1 MCEDIIEN
9 YSIKV
14 RNKAKNLEKNQI
26 INLRKEML
34 IRIEE
39 TLKSY
44 LYMEDLKLKE
54 NEIGKMWY
62 YKIPLLGKWLEGN
75 FMSEESEKITKE
87 IGKEFIDTHIQNIV
101 EKSSIEFCLS
111 VSKRYKI
118 LLIY

>member
-1 MCEDIIEN
+1 
-9 YSIKV
+9 
-14 RNKAKNLEKNQI
+14 
-26 INLRKEML
+26 ML

-39 TLKSY
+39 TLNTY

-62 YKIPLLGKWLEGN
+62 YKVPLLGNWLESN

-87 IGKEFIDTHIQNIV
+87 IGKEFIETHIQNMI
-101 EKSSIEFCLS
+101 EKSSIKFCLFA
-111 VSKRYKI
+111 SKRYII